1 VVLAFILILGV
12 GGENMKAP
20 ICEVCLKTDGI
31 LCPADEKKLEE
42 GIITRMLY
50 KLLGDADIEFKKA
63 VEAGD
68 LVVLI
73 VGEGDVPIVIGKG
86 GKNIKYLTRELGK
99 RVRVIE
105 GRDIKS
111 TEDVKKLA
119 IDLLYPAG
127 VFGVNIVYRPDG
139 EKYYKILV
147 FSRDKNKLPEKAE
160 VLESILTQITGVEA
174 KIFFI

>member
-1 VVLAFILILGV
+1 
-12 GGENMKAP
+12 MKAP

-42 GIITRMLY
+42 GIITELDVKISRMLY

-105 GRDIKS
+105 GREIRG

-127 VFGVNIVYRPDG
+127 VFGVNIVYKPDG
-139 EKYYKILV
+139 GKYYKILV
-147 FSRDKNKLPEKAE
+147 FSRDRNKLPEKAE
-160 VLESILTQITGVEA
+160 VLESILSQITGVEA